1 MSDQS
6 KTSEST
12 RTEPQGIFG
21 PVTLRNLL
29 DGVVLSTDQLETLS
43 RLHSEEVNAEGLDS
57 EGLHTEG
64 LATITEEDKANESV
78 ANDDSTGESGSV
90 EIGIDESIEITPELS
105 EMIVGHV
112 ISNALDWP
120 TIMRYLGYG
129 FRNNGRRPE
138 H

>member
-78 ANDDSTGESGSV
+78 ANDASTGESGSV
-90 EIGIDESIEITPELS
+90 EIGIDESIEITPEELAFLASRYSSILS
-105 EMIVGHV
+105 
-112 ISNALDWP
+112 S
-120 TIMRYLGYG
+120 R
-129 FRNNGRRPE
+129 
-138 H
+138 